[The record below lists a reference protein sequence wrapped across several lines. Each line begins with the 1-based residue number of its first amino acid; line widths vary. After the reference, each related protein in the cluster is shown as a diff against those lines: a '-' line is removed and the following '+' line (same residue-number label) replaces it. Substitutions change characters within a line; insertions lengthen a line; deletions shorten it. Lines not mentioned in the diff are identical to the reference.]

1 MKGACCL
8 GIRELTP
15 IVSGYRTKRGGG
27 CRGFY
32 RGKKVGPA
40 AGFAETLAWKIRV
53 ARSPARRAKIAAATK
68 LYKST
73 VAVGTCSRTCNKK
86 LTQCE
91 FLTNIPDAAAS
102 SVVSLTARLYQVA
115 RATSALREHDHH

>member
-27 CRGFY
+27 FRGFY
-32 RGKKVGPA
+32 RGKKVGAA
-40 AGFAETLAWKIRV
+40 AGFAETLAWKTRV
-53 ARSPARRAKIAAATK
+53 ARSPARRAKIAAAAK

-73 VAVGTCSRTCNKK
+73 VAVGTCSRICNKK

-91 FLTNIPDAAAS
+91 FFNIPDAAAS
-102 SVVSLTARLYQVA
+102 SVVSLIARLYQVA